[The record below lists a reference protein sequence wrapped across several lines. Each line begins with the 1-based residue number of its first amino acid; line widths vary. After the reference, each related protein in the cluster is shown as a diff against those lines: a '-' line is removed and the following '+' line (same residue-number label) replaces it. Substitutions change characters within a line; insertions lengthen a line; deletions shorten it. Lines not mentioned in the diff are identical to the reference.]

1 VFNRWGEKIFQS
13 LPNQYYW
20 DGTDSKGEPA
30 MEGQY
35 IYIVTGVKNTRNM
48 INHSGTVYLLRNK

>member
-1 VFNRWGEKIFQS
+1 
-13 LPNQYYW
+13 QYYW

-35 IYIVTGVKNTRNM
+35 IYLVNGVKNNGQR
-48 INHSGTVYLLRNK
+48 ISHSGTVFLYRNN